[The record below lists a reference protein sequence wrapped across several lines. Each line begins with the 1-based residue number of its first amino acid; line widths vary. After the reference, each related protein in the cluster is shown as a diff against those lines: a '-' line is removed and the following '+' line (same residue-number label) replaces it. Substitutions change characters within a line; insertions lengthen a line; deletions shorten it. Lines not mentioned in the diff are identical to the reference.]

1 MPSNHLILCR
11 LLLLLSSIFSNIG
24 VFFNELALRIRWPTV
39 ITNCCFIITPKFNGW
54 KQFIL
59 LMKQF
64 IWWPFILLTKL
75 PNVWAPCTV
84 TVGRGCSL
92 KMAYSHSWQVG
103 VGYWL
108 GVQRDCGL
116 EASALLWMDLSIDR
130 LSSLKGSLQGRVL
143 QENRGEAVGPFP
155 GCYYKARRVTLA
167 TVLWSRQSQRS
178 TRVHRPPVS
187 AGHIERTYG
196 LERLWPHPW
205 KI

>member
-11 LLLLLSSIFSNIG
+11 LVLLLSSIFSNIG

-39 ITNCCFIITPKFNGW
+39 ITNCCVIITPKFNGS

-59 LMKQF
+59 LIKQF
-64 IWWPFILLTKL
+64 IWWPFILHTKL
-75 PNVWAPCTV
+75 PNVWAPCAV
-84 TVGRGCSL
+84 TVRRGCSL

-130 LSSLKGSLQGRVL
+130 LSSLKGQRITARASAPRKPGRSCGAFSRLLLQGSPCHFGHSPLVK
-143 QENRGEAVGPFP
+143 AVTKVHP
-155 GCYYKARRVTLA
+155 
-167 TVLWSRQSQRS
+167 RS
-178 TRVHRPPVS
+178 
-187 AGHIERTYG
+187 
-196 LERLWPHPW
+196 
-205 KI
+205 